1 MLLIIV
7 LIIITLSLPVVQ
19 TYIAKKVTTKLNENF
34 GTNINISR
42 LGLNWKGE
50 VDVSEVYIADHHND
64 TLIYVKTLKTN
75 ILSVQN
81 IVESDLIFG
90 FIELNKAKFY
100 LKTYKGEAHNNIT
113 IFADKF
119 KSDVPKNGNILEL
132 TADKIKFLDSN
143 VKITDENL
151 EKSTIFNLSNITIG
165 SENLSIVGPNVK
177 TDIKQLSLVSQRGFE
192 IKNLT
197 GKFSYSLSSIALEQL
212 NLITKGSHVNG
223 DIIMNYKEGGLSD
236 FINKVNLDVHFN
248 EAKFST
254 NDLNTF
260 YNEFGINQHILIDGD
275 IEGTLNLSLI
285 HI

>member
-7 LIIITLSLPVVQ
+7 LIIITLSLPIVQ

-34 GTNINISR
+34 DTNINISR

-50 VDVSEVYIADHHND
+50 VDIKEIYIEDHHND
-64 TLIYVKTLKTN
+64 TLIYVKSLNTN
-75 ILSVQN
+75 ILSVKN
-81 IVESDLIFG
+81 IVKGDLNFG

-100 LKTYKGEAHNNIT
+100 LKTYKGEEHNNIT

-119 KSDVPKNGNILEL
+119 KSDAPKNGNVLEL
-132 TADKIKFLDSN
+132 KATNIKFSGSN

-197 GKFSYSLSSIALEQL
+197 GNFSYSLSSIALKKL
-212 NLITKGSHVNG
+212 KLITDDSRING
-223 DIIMNYKEGGLSD
+223 DIIMNYKEGELSD
-236 FINKVNLDVHFN
+236 FANKVNLDVHFN

-260 YNEFGINQHILIDGD
+260 YNEFGINQHILIDED
-275 IEGTLNLSLI
+275 LDSLYL
-285 HI
+285 